1 MQVYKVPYN
10 FRHEEKIFGG
20 YISLRQGLYLILAL
34 VSSGIIFVPNLMTLL
49 KVIFS
54 GLLMAFWCL
63 CAFLK
68 IEEINADIYLINVLK
83 YILREKIFIYR
94 R

>member
-20 YISLRQGLYLILAL
+20 YVSLRQGLYLILAL
-34 VSSGIIFVPNLMTLL
+34 ISSGIVFVPNLMTII
-49 KVIFS
+49 KVIVAGF
-54 GLLMAFWCL
+54 LITFWCL

-68 IEEINADIYLINVLK
+68 IEEINADMYFINVLK

>member
-20 YISLRQGLYLILAL
+20 YVSLRQGIYLILAL
-34 VSSGIIFVPNLMTLL
+34 FSSGIIFIPNIATIVRFTFAGLMI
-49 KVIFS
+49 V
-54 GLLMAFWCL
+54 FWCL

-68 IEEINADIYLINVLK
+68 IEEINADRYLINVLK
-83 YILREKIFIYR
+83 YMFREKVFIYR